1 MYLALLF
8 IVQTATLIQGGKVA
22 NYGEKTRFMGGT
34 YSAEL
39 REEVMRDLSQVET
52 QSLLRGTHYSLE
64 EIIQLRT
71 QFLGDV
77 PEGAV
82 TPKLFTNA
90 ALMFGIC
97 SPQLV
102 DMLFHAFDLNDDGL
116 ITFYEFARG
125 MSIMTRGSSQERL
138 QFAFDMYDVRREG
151 VLRID
156 AVLPLLKGLEETYG
170 PFVSYDGPSSPV
182 GPPKGGPSSHVGGL
196 AALDVA
202 NRMFA
207 IFGEKGHFNTL
218 QLII

>member
-1 MYLALLF
+1 
-8 IVQTATLIQGGKVA
+8 
-22 NYGEKTRFMGGT
+22 MGGT
-34 YSAEL
+34 YSSEL

-82 TPKLFTNA
+82 TPKLFANA
-90 ALMFGIC
+90 ALMFGIR

-156 AVLPLLKGLEETYG
+156 AVLPLLKGLEEVYG
-170 PFVSYDGPSSPV
+170 PFVSYDGPSSPM
-182 GPPKGGPSSHVGGL
+182 GTQKGSPSSNVGLG
-196 AALDVA
+196 ALDIA

-207 IFGEKGHFNTL
+207 KGPIMSKDAFADFALNNPSVVRGLALHTGTT
-218 QLII
+218 